1 MVKVM
6 TRRERFIERA
16 KAAGAT
22 AVFCIGMFSINQ
34 PSEPDPK
41 IVMAEE
47 AKAIRCIPKDENT
60 TCVMKRRG
68 HYLEAVKHTE
78 STDKQRLLLMS
89 LHNPITN

>member
-6 TRRERFIERA
+6 SRRERIIDRA
-16 KAAGAT
+16 KMVGAT
-22 AVFCIGMFSINQ
+22 LLFSLGMFSIMQ
-34 PSEPDPK
+34 PPEPDPK

-68 HYLEAVKHTE
+68 HYLEAVKHTVP
-78 STDKQRLLLMS
+78 TDKQRLQLMS

>member
-6 TRRERFIERA
+6 TRRERIIDRA
-16 KAAGAT
+16 KVIGAT
-22 AVFCIGMFSINQ
+22 ALFCIGMFSFNQ

-89 LHNPITN
+89 LHNQIKN